1 MGTVSKALILLEY
14 FTRSRPEIGL
24 SDLARLAGMNK
35 ATVYRLVTELQ
46 SHGFVE
52 QTNGRIYRVGPAVLR
67 LAALREA
74 TVPRRAAALQALQ
87 TLSDRTGETAHL
99 SQLQG
104 DRLVTYAYTYAQA
117 HGTSVRME
125 DAEILPFHATSSGL
139 AVLAFAEPAFCDQ
152 VLAGALPALT
162 PETPT
167 DPAEIRA
174 HLDQIRA
181 TGLSESS
188 GGFERDVHSLA
199 VPLFDDTAACT
210 AAVAV
215 AAPAAR
221 MTPAL
226 RATIV
231 TALQDTA
238 RTLIDSWGGVL
249 PSELQVAWSDAA

>member
-1 MGTVSKALILLEY
+1 MGTVSKALILLEH

-52 QTNGRIYRVGPAVLR
+52 QTNGRMYRVGPAVLR

-74 TVPRRAAALQALQ
+74 TVPLRAAALQALQ
-87 TLSDRTGETAHL
+87 ALSDRTGETAHL

-125 DAEILPFHATSSGL
+125 DAELLPFHATSSGL
-139 AVLAFAEPAFCDQ
+139 AVLAFAAPAFRDQ
-152 VLAGALPALT
+152 ILAAPLPALT

-174 HLDQIRA
+174 RLDRVRA
-181 TGLSESS
+181 TGVSDST

-199 VPLFDDTAACT
+199 VPLFDDTATCT

-221 MTPAL
+221 MTPSL
-226 RATIV
+226 RATIT

-238 RTLIDSWGGVL
+238 RALTETWGGVV
-249 PSELQVAWSDAA
+249 PEDLQEAWSDAA